1 LNDFS
6 KTTIGKNKVQFASGK
21 PQFFSYVSGKGHW
34 FLVSRHPKTE
44 LYMSQLPVL
53 IQDLAYLLG
62 IAGITTLLFKWLR
75 QPVVLGYILAGLL
88 VGPYFDLL
96 PTVVDRHGVEIWAK
110 IGVIFLLFSLGLEFS
125 FKKLIKVGGTAGV
138 TGIFEVSCMVGLGYL
153 TGRLMGWPIMDCIF
167 LGGIIAISST
177 TIIIR
182 AFDELGVKSQKF
194 ASVVLGVLI
203 VEDLVAVLLMVLLS
217 TLAVSQQFEG
227 GEMLQSVLK
236 LLFFLILWFISGIF
250 LVPTFLKW
258 CRRLLNDETTLVIA
272 VGLCLLMVVLATYA
286 GFSAELG
293 AFIMGSILAET
304 TQAMRI
310 EKLVN
315 SVKHLFGAVFFVS
328 VGMLID
334 PGILAEYIV
343 PVIIITLVVVF
354 GKTLSVTL
362 GALISGQPLKQS
374 LQGGMSMSQIG
385 EFSFIIASLGISLNV
400 TGNYLYP
407 IAVGVSVITTF
418 STPYMIRLSGSLH
431 RVLEKILPIKWRL
444 AINQYSS
451 GAQTIQAESDWK
463 IVFRSYMMVM
473 IGNSVIVLA
482 LIIISANFLLPFIEQ
497 YVTASIWP
505 AIITFIATL
514 VASAPFLWALAM
526 RKMHTLAYT
535 NLWLDKKYNR
545 GPLVML
551 EVIRNVLLV
560 AMVYLMVDRLIN
572 ARIAVLAVLPV
583 TVIVLLIFS
592 HRLQRFYS
600 RLEKRFM
607 SNLHEREAFDARG
620 GGNLSPWDAHLA
632 YFTIAPDS
640 EFIGKTLQALAWREK
655 FGVNIASI
663 ERGKRTIYAPGRT
676 EMIHPFDRIAVIG
689 TDVQLEEFRSII
701 EAEPS
706 VADAAGNYEV
716 SLSKIIV
723 DNHTGLRGKTIR
735 QSGIREL
742 TQGLVVGIERNGQ
755 RILNPDGNTVFEWDD
770 VVWIVG
776 DGRKIQ
782 QLVRE

>member
-1 LNDFS
+1 
-6 KTTIGKNKVQFASGK
+6 
-21 PQFFSYVSGKGHW
+21 
-34 FLVSRHPKTE
+34 
-44 LYMSQLPVL
+44 MSQLPIL

-62 IAGITTLLFKWLR
+62 IAGITTLLFKWLK

-88 VGPYFDLL
+88 VGPYFSLL
-96 PTVVDRHGVEIWAK
+96 PTVADRHGVEIWAQ

-125 FKKLIKVGGTAGV
+125 FKKLVKVGGRAGV
-138 TGIFEVSCMVGLGYL
+138 TGIFEIACMIGLGYL
-153 TGRLMGWPIMDCIF
+153 TGRLMDWPIMDCIF

-194 ASVVLGVLI
+194 AGVVMGVLI

-227 GEMLQSVLK
+227 AEMLQSVLK
-236 LLFFLILWFISGIF
+236 LLFFLVLWFISGIF
-250 LVPTFLKW
+250 LVPTFLKY
-258 CRRLLNDETTLVIA
+258 CRRFLNDETMLVISI
-272 VGLCLLMVVLATYA
+272 GLCLLMVVLATYA
-286 GFSAELG
+286 GFSAPLG

-304 TQAMRI
+304 TQAERI

-334 PGILAEYIV
+334 PGMLMQYIV
-343 PVIIITLVVVF
+343 PVIIITLVVIF
-354 GKTLSVTL
+354 GKTLNVTL
-362 GALISGQPLKQS
+362 GALISGQSLKQS
-374 LQGGMSMSQIG
+374 LQAGMSMAQIG

-400 TGNYLYP
+400 TGSYLYP
-407 IAVGVSVITTF
+407 IAVGVSVITAF
-418 STPYMIRLSGSLH
+418 STPYMIRLAVPLH
-431 RVLEKILPIKWRL
+431 RVLEKRLPIKWRM

-463 IVFRSYMMVM
+463 IVFRSYIMVM
-473 IGNSVIVLA
+473 LTNSVIIIALTVL
-482 LIIISANFLLPFIEQ
+482 SSNFLLPFIEE
-497 YVTASIWP
+497 YVNDGTLP
-505 AIITFIATL
+505 EVIAFLITL
-514 VASAPFLWALAM
+514 VASAPFMWALAM

-551 EVIRNVLLV
+551 EVIRNVLMV

-572 ARIAVLAVLPV
+572 ARIAVFAVLPL
-583 TVIVLLIFS
+583 TVIVLMIFR

-607 SNLHEREAFDARG
+607 TNLREREVFRARG
-620 GGNLSPWDAHLA
+620 GGDLSPWDAHLA
-632 YFTIAPDS
+632 YFTITADS
-640 EFIGKTLQALAWREK
+640 DFVGKTLQALAWREQY
-655 FGVNIASI
+655 GVNIASI
-663 ERGKRTIYAPGRT
+663 ERGKKTIYAPARND
-676 EMIHPFDRIAVIG
+676 MIHPFDRIAVIG
-689 TDVQLEEFRSII
+689 TDIQLEEFRSII
-701 EAEPS
+701 EAEPAIPEL
-706 VADAAGNYEV
+706 VGKYEV

-776 DGRKIQ
+776 DGKKIQ

>member
-1 LNDFS
+1 
-6 KTTIGKNKVQFASGK
+6 
-21 PQFFSYVSGKGHW
+21 
-34 FLVSRHPKTE
+34 
-44 LYMSQLPVL
+44 MSTLPVL
-53 IQDLAYLLG
+53 IKDLAYLLG
-62 IAGITTLLFKWLR
+62 IAGVTTLLFKLLK

-96 PTVVDRHGVEIWAK
+96 PTVVDKHGVEIWAQ

-125 FKKLIKVGGTAGV
+125 FKKLVKVGGMAGV
-138 TGIFEVSCMVGLGYL
+138 TGIFEIACMIGLGYL
-153 TGRLMGWPIMDCIF
+153 TGRLLGWPMMDCIF

-194 ASVVLGVLI
+194 AGVVMGVLI

-227 GEMLQSVLK
+227 GQMLESVLK
-236 LLFFLILWFISGIF
+236 LLFFLVLWFISGIF
-250 LVPTFLKW
+250 LIPSLLKW
-258 CRRLLNDETTLVIA
+258 CRRLLNDETMLVISIS
-272 VGLCLLMVVLATYA
+272 LCLVMVVLATFA
-286 GFSAELG
+286 GFSAPLG

-304 TQAMRI
+304 TQAERI
-310 EKLVN
+310 EKLVD

-334 PGILAEYIV
+334 PQVLVDYCI

-354 GKTLSVTL
+354 GKTLNVTL

-374 LQGGMSMSQIG
+374 LQAGMSMSQIG
-385 EFSFIIASLGISLNV
+385 EFSFIIASLGLSLNV
-400 TGNYLYP
+400 TGSYLYP

-418 STPYMIRLSGSLH
+418 STPYMMRLSGPLH
-431 RVLEKILPIKWRL
+431 RVLERKLPIRWRM
-444 AINQYSS
+444 AINRYST

-463 IVFRSYMMVM
+463 IVLRSYLMVM
-473 IGNSVIVLA
+473 ITNSVIVVA
-482 LIIISANFLLPFIEQ
+482 LIILSSNFLLPFIEE
-497 YVTASIWP
+497 YVMGGVWP
-505 AIITFIATL
+505 GIVTSLITL

-551 EVIRNVLLV
+551 EVIRNLLLV
-560 AMVYLMVDRLIN
+560 ALVGFMVDRLVS
-572 ARIAVLAVLPV
+572 AAIAVLAVIPV
-583 TVIVLLIFS
+583 TLIVLVVFS
-592 HRLQRFYS
+592 HRLQKFYS

-607 SNLHEREAFDARG
+607 SNLREREIFRARG
-620 GGNLSPWDAHLA
+620 SGDLSPWDAHLA
-632 YFTIAPDS
+632 YFVIPPDS
-640 EFIGKTLQALAWREK
+640 HFIGKTLENLAWREQY
-655 FGVNIASI
+655 GVNIASI
-663 ERGKRTIYAPGRT
+663 ERGKRTIYAPSRMD
-676 EMIHPFDRIAVIG
+676 MIHPFDRIAVIG
-689 TDVQLEEFRSII
+689 TDIQLEEFRSII
-701 EAEPS
+701 ESTTTPAE
-706 VADAAGNYEV
+706 ADGKYDV
-716 SLSKIIV
+716 TLSKIIV

-735 QSGIREL
+735 QSGIREM
-742 TQGLVVGIERNGQ
+742 TNGLVVGIERNGQ

-776 DGRKIQ
+776 DGKKIQ
-782 QLVRE
+782 QLVKE

>member
-1 LNDFS
+1 
-6 KTTIGKNKVQFASGK
+6 
-21 PQFFSYVSGKGHW
+21 
-34 FLVSRHPKTE
+34 
-44 LYMSQLPVL
+44 MSQLPAL

-62 IAGITTLLFKWLR
+62 IAGITTLLFKWLK

-88 VGPYFDLL
+88 VGPYFSLL
-96 PTVVDRHGVEIWAK
+96 PTVADRHGVEIWAQ

-125 FKKLIKVGGTAGV
+125 FKKLVKVGARAGV
-138 TGIFEVSCMVGLGYL
+138 TGIFEIACMTGLGYL
-153 TGRLMGWPIMDCIF
+153 TGRLMGWPMMDCIF

-194 ASVVLGVLI
+194 AGVVMGVLI

-227 GEMLQSVLK
+227 AEMLQSVLK
-236 LLFFLILWFISGIF
+236 LLFFLVLWFISGIF

-258 CRRLLNDETTLVIA
+258 CRRLLNDETTLVISI
-272 VGLCLLMVVLATYA
+272 GLCLLMVVLATYA
-286 GFSAELG
+286 GFSAPLG

-304 TQAMRI
+304 SQAERI

-334 PGILAEYIV
+334 PNMLAEYIV

-354 GKTLSVTL
+354 GKTINVTL
-362 GALISGQPLKQS
+362 GALISGQSLKQS
-374 LQGGMSMSQIG
+374 LQAGMSMSQIG
-385 EFSFIIASLGISLNV
+385 EFSFIIASLGLSLGV
-400 TGNYLYP
+400 TGSYLYP

-418 STPYMIRLSGSLH
+418 STPYMIRLAGPLH
-431 RVLEKILPIKWRL
+431 RVLEKRLPMKWRM

-451 GAQTIQAESDWK
+451 GAQTIQAESDWN
-463 IVFRSYMMVM
+463 IVLRSYMMVM
-473 IGNSVIVLA
+473 VTNSVIVVA
-482 LIIISANFLLPFIEQ
+482 LIVLSSNFLLPFIEK
-497 YVTASIWP
+497 YVMDGFWP
-505 AIITFIATL
+505 AIITVLITL
-514 VASAPFLWALAM
+514 IASAPFLWALAM

-551 EVIRNVLLV
+551 EVIRNILMVALV
-560 AMVYLMVDRLIN
+560 GFMVDRLVN
-572 ARIAVLAVLPV
+572 ATIAVLAVIPV
-583 TVIVLLIFS
+583 TLIVLMIFS
-592 HRLQRFYS
+592 RRLQRFYS

-607 SNLHEREAFDARG
+607 SNLREREVFRARG
-620 GGNLSPWDAHLA
+620 GGDLSPWDAHLA
-632 YFTIAPDS
+632 YFTIPPDS
-640 EFIGKTLQALAWREK
+640 DFIGKTLNDLAWREK
-655 FGVNIASI
+655 YGVNIASI
-663 ERGKRTIYAPGRT
+663 DRGKRTIYAPSRND
-676 EMIHPFDRIAVIG
+676 MIHPFDRIAVIG
-689 TDVQLEEFRSII
+689 TDIQLEEFRSII
-701 EAEPS
+701 EAEPIPEALS
-706 VADAAGNYEV
+706 KYDV

-742 TQGLVVGIERNGQ
+742 TLGLVVGIERNGQ

-776 DGRKIQ
+776 DGKKIQ

>member
-1 LNDFS
+1 
-6 KTTIGKNKVQFASGK
+6 
-21 PQFFSYVSGKGHW
+21 
-34 FLVSRHPKTE
+34 
-44 LYMSQLPVL
+44 MSHLPIL
-53 IQDLAYLLG
+53 IQDLAYILG
-62 IAGITTLLFKWLR
+62 IAGITTLLFKLLR

-88 VGPYFDLL
+88 VGPYFSLL
-96 PTVVDRHGVEIWAK
+96 PTVVDRHGVEIWAQ

-125 FKKLIKVGGTAGV
+125 FKKLMKVGGMASV
-138 TGIFEVSCMVGLGYL
+138 TGIFEIACMMGLGYL

-167 LGGIIAISST
+167 LGGIISISST

-182 AFDELGVKSQKF
+182 AFDELGVKAQKF
-194 ASVVLGVLI
+194 AGVVMGVLI

-227 GEMLQSVLK
+227 TEMLQSVLK

-250 LVPTFLKW
+250 LVPSFLKW
-258 CRRLLNDETTLVIA
+258 CRRLLNDETMLVISI
-272 VGLCLLMVVLATYA
+272 GLCLLMVVLATYA
-286 GFSAELG
+286 GFSAPLG

-304 TQAMRI
+304 TQAERI

-334 PGILAEYIV
+334 PVMLGNYIV
-343 PVIIITLVVVF
+343 PVIIITLVVIF
-354 GKTLSVTL
+354 GKTLNVTL
-362 GALISGQPLKQS
+362 GALISGQPLRQS
-374 LQGGMSMSQIG
+374 LQAGMSMSQIG
-385 EFSFIIASLGISLNV
+385 EFSFIIASLGLSLGV

-407 IAVGVSVITTF
+407 IAVGVSVITAF
-418 STPYMIRLSGSLH
+418 STPYMMRLSGPLH
-431 RVLEKILPIKWRL
+431 RVLEKKLPKKWRM

-463 IVFRSYMMVM
+463 IVFRSYLMVM
-473 IGNSVIVLA
+473 ISNSVIVIA
-482 LIIISANFLLPFIEQ
+482 LIVLSSNFLLPFIEQ
-497 YVTASIWP
+497 NVMDGVWP
-505 AIITFIATL
+505 QLITFMVTL

-572 ARIAVLAVLPV
+572 AQIAVLVVLPV
-583 TVIVLLIFS
+583 TVVVLLIFS
-592 HRLQRFYS
+592 QRLHRFYL

-607 SNLHEREAFDARG
+607 SNLRERETFRARG
-620 GGNLSPWDAHLA
+620 GGDLSPWDAHLA
-632 YFTIAPDS
+632 YFTIPADS
-640 EFIGKTLQALAWREK
+640 DFIGKTLKDLEWREK
-655 FGVNIASI
+655 YGVNIASI
-663 ERGKRTIYAPGRT
+663 ERGKKTIYAPARQD
-676 EMIHPFDRIAVIG
+676 MIHPFDRIAVIG
-689 TDVQLEEFRSII
+689 TDVQLEDFRTII
-701 EAEPS
+701 EAEPATS
-706 VADAAGNYEV
+706 EALGKYEV
-716 SLSKIIV
+716 SLSKVIV
-723 DNHTGLRGKTIR
+723 DSHTGLRGKTIR

-776 DGRKIQ
+776 DGKKIQ

>member
-1 LNDFS
+1 
-6 KTTIGKNKVQFASGK
+6 
-21 PQFFSYVSGKGHW
+21 
-34 FLVSRHPKTE
+34 
-44 LYMSQLPVL
+44 MSTLPVL
-53 IQDLAYLLG
+53 IKDLAYLLG
-62 IAGITTLLFKWLR
+62 IAGVTTLLFKLLK

-96 PTVVDRHGVEIWAK
+96 PTVVDKHGVEIWAQ

-125 FKKLIKVGGTAGV
+125 FKKLVKVGGMAGV
-138 TGIFEVSCMVGLGYL
+138 TGIFEIACMIGLGYL
-153 TGRLMGWPIMDCIF
+153 TGRLLGWPMMDCIF

-194 ASVVLGVLI
+194 AGVVMGVLI

-227 GEMLQSVLK
+227 GQMLESVLK
-236 LLFFLILWFISGIF
+236 LLFFLVLWFISGIF
-250 LVPTFLKW
+250 LIPSLLKW
-258 CRRLLNDETTLVIA
+258 CRRLLNDETMLVISIS
-272 VGLCLLMVVLATYA
+272 LCLVMVVLATFA
-286 GFSAELG
+286 GFSAPLG

-304 TQAMRI
+304 TQAERI
-310 EKLVN
+310 EKLVD

-334 PGILAEYIV
+334 PQVLVDYCI

-354 GKTLSVTL
+354 GKTLNVTL

-374 LQGGMSMSQIG
+374 LQAGMSMSQIG
-385 EFSFIIASLGISLNV
+385 EFSFIIASLGLSLNV
-400 TGNYLYP
+400 TGSYLYP

-418 STPYMIRLSGSLH
+418 STPYMMRLSGPLH
-431 RVLEKILPIKWRL
+431 RVLERKLPIRWRM
-444 AINQYSS
+444 AINRYST

-463 IVFRSYMMVM
+463 IVLRSYLMVM
-473 IGNSVIVLA
+473 ITNSVIVVA
-482 LIIISANFLLPFIEQ
+482 LIILSSNFLLPFIEE
-497 YVTASIWP
+497 YVMGGVWP
-505 AIITFIATL
+505 GIVTSLITL

-551 EVIRNVLLV
+551 EVIRNLLLV
-560 AMVYLMVDRLIN
+560 ALVGFMVDRLVS
-572 ARIAVLAVLPV
+572 AAIAVLAVIPV
-583 TVIVLLIFS
+583 TLIVLVVFS
-592 HRLQRFYS
+592 HRLQKFYS

-607 SNLHEREAFDARG
+607 SNLREREIFRARG
-620 GGNLSPWDAHLA
+620 SGDLSPWDAHLA
-632 YFTIAPDS
+632 YFVIPPDS
-640 EFIGKTLQALAWREK
+640 HFIGKTLEDLAWREQY
-655 FGVNIASI
+655 GVNIASI
-663 ERGKRTIYAPGRT
+663 ERGKRTFYAPSRMD
-676 EMIHPFDRIAVIG
+676 MIHPFDRIAVIG
-689 TDVQLEEFRSII
+689 TDIQLEEFRSII
-701 EAEPS
+701 ESTTTPAE
-706 VADAAGNYEV
+706 ADGKYDV
-716 SLSKIIV
+716 TLSKIIV

-735 QSGIREL
+735 QSGIREM
-742 TQGLVVGIERNGQ
+742 TNGLVVGIERNGQ

-776 DGRKIQ
+776 DGKKIQ
-782 QLVRE
+782 QLVKE

>member
-1 LNDFS
+1 
-6 KTTIGKNKVQFASGK
+6 
-21 PQFFSYVSGKGHW
+21 
-34 FLVSRHPKTE
+34 
-44 LYMSQLPVL
+44 MSTLPVL
-53 IQDLAYLLG
+53 IKDLAYLLG
-62 IAGITTLLFKWLR
+62 IAGVTTLLFKLLK

-96 PTVVDRHGVEIWAK
+96 PTVVDKHGVEIWAQ

-125 FKKLIKVGGTAGV
+125 FKKLVKVGGMAGV
-138 TGIFEVSCMVGLGYL
+138 TGIFEIACMIGLGYL
-153 TGRLMGWPIMDCIF
+153 TGRLLGWPMMDCIF

-194 ASVVLGVLI
+194 AGVVMGVLI

-227 GEMLQSVLK
+227 GQMLESVLK
-236 LLFFLILWFISGIF
+236 LLFFLVLWFISGIF
-250 LVPTFLKW
+250 LIPSLLKW
-258 CRRLLNDETTLVIA
+258 CRRLLNDETMLVISIS
-272 VGLCLLMVVLATYA
+272 LCLVMVVLATFA
-286 GFSAELG
+286 GFSAPLG

-304 TQAMRI
+304 TQAERI
-310 EKLVN
+310 EKLVD

-334 PGILAEYIV
+334 PQVLVDYCI

-354 GKTLSVTL
+354 GKTLNVTL

-374 LQGGMSMSQIG
+374 LQAGMSMSQIG
-385 EFSFIIASLGISLNV
+385 EFSFIIASLGLSLNV
-400 TGNYLYP
+400 TGSYLYP

-418 STPYMIRLSGSLH
+418 STPYMMRLSGPLH
-431 RVLEKILPIKWRL
+431 RVLERKLPIRWRM
-444 AINQYSS
+444 AINRYST

-463 IVFRSYMMVM
+463 IVLRSYLMVM
-473 IGNSVIVLA
+473 ITNSVIVVA
-482 LIIISANFLLPFIEQ
+482 LIILSSNFLLPFIEE
-497 YVTASIWP
+497 YVMGGVWP
-505 AIITFIATL
+505 GIVTSLITL

-551 EVIRNVLLV
+551 EVIRNLLLV
-560 AMVYLMVDRLIN
+560 ALVGFMVDRLVS
-572 ARIAVLAVLPV
+572 AAIAVLAVIPV
-583 TVIVLLIFS
+583 TLIVLVVFS
-592 HRLQRFYS
+592 HRLQKFYS

-607 SNLHEREAFDARG
+607 SNLREREIFRARG
-620 GGNLSPWDAHLA
+620 SGDLSPWDAHLA
-632 YFTIAPDS
+632 YFVIPPDS
-640 EFIGKTLQALAWREK
+640 HFIGKTLEDLAWREK
-655 FGVNIASI
+655 YGVNIASI
-663 ERGKRTIYAPGRT
+663 ERGKRTIYAPSRMD
-676 EMIHPFDRIAVIG
+676 MIHPFDRIAVIG
-689 TDVQLEEFRSII
+689 TDIQLEEFRSII
-701 EAEPS
+701 ESTTTPAE
-706 VADAAGNYEV
+706 ADGKYDV
-716 SLSKIIV
+716 TLSKIIV

-735 QSGIREL
+735 QSGIREM
-742 TQGLVVGIERNGQ
+742 TNGLVVGIERNGQ

-776 DGRKIQ
+776 DGKKIQ
-782 QLVRE
+782 QLVKE

>member
-1 LNDFS
+1 
-6 KTTIGKNKVQFASGK
+6 
-21 PQFFSYVSGKGHW
+21 
-34 FLVSRHPKTE
+34 
-44 LYMSQLPVL
+44 MSTLPVL
-53 IQDLAYLLG
+53 IKDLAYLLG
-62 IAGITTLLFKWLR
+62 IAGVTTLLFKLLK

-96 PTVVDRHGVEIWAK
+96 PTVVDKHGVEIWAQ

-125 FKKLIKVGGTAGV
+125 FKKLVKVGGMAGV
-138 TGIFEVSCMVGLGYL
+138 TGIFEIACMIGLGYL
-153 TGRLMGWPIMDCIF
+153 TGRLLGWPMMDCIF

-194 ASVVLGVLI
+194 AGVVMGVLI

-227 GEMLQSVLK
+227 GQMLESVLK
-236 LLFFLILWFISGIF
+236 LLFFLVLWFISGIF
-250 LVPTFLKW
+250 LIPSLLKW
-258 CRRLLNDETTLVIA
+258 CRRLLNDETMLVISIS
-272 VGLCLLMVVLATYA
+272 LCLVMVVLATFA
-286 GFSAELG
+286 GFSAPLG

-304 TQAMRI
+304 TQAERI
-310 EKLVN
+310 EKLVD

-334 PGILAEYIV
+334 PQVLVDYCI

-354 GKTLSVTL
+354 GKTLNVTL

-374 LQGGMSMSQIG
+374 LQAGMSMSQIG
-385 EFSFIIASLGISLNV
+385 EFSFIIASLGLSLNV
-400 TGNYLYP
+400 TGSYLYP

-418 STPYMIRLSGSLH
+418 STPYMMRLSGPLH
-431 RVLEKILPIKWRL
+431 RVLERKLPIRWRM
-444 AINQYSS
+444 AINRYST

-463 IVFRSYMMVM
+463 IVLRSYLMVM
-473 IGNSVIVLA
+473 ITNSVIVVA
-482 LIIISANFLLPFIEQ
+482 LIILSSNFLLPFIEE
-497 YVTASIWP
+497 YVMGGVWP
-505 AIITFIATL
+505 GIVTSLITL

-551 EVIRNVLLV
+551 EVIRNLLLV
-560 AMVYLMVDRLIN
+560 ALVGFMVDRLVS
-572 ARIAVLAVLPV
+572 AAIAVLAVIPV
-583 TVIVLLIFS
+583 TLIVLVVFS
-592 HRLQRFYS
+592 HRLQKFYS

-607 SNLHEREAFDARG
+607 SNLREREIFRARG
-620 GGNLSPWDAHLA
+620 SGDLSPWDAHLA
-632 YFTIAPDS
+632 YFVIPPDS
-640 EFIGKTLQALAWREK
+640 HFIGKTLEDLAWREK
-655 FGVNIASI
+655 YGVNIASI
-663 ERGKRTIYAPGRT
+663 ERGKRTFYAPSRMD
-676 EMIHPFDRIAVIG
+676 MIHPFDRIAVIG
-689 TDVQLEEFRSII
+689 TDIQLEEFRSII
-701 EAEPS
+701 ESTTTPAE
-706 VADAAGNYEV
+706 ADGKYDV
-716 SLSKIIV
+716 TLSKIIV

-735 QSGIREL
+735 QSGIREM
-742 TQGLVVGIERNGQ
+742 TNGLVVGIERNGQ

-776 DGRKIQ
+776 DGKKIQ
-782 QLVRE
+782 QLVKE

>member
-1 LNDFS
+1 
-6 KTTIGKNKVQFASGK
+6 
-21 PQFFSYVSGKGHW
+21 
-34 FLVSRHPKTE
+34 
-44 LYMSQLPVL
+44 MSHLPVL

-88 VGPYFDLL
+88 VGPYFSLL
-96 PTVVDRHGVEIWAK
+96 PTVADRHGVEIWAK

-125 FKKLIKVGGTAGV
+125 FKKLIKVGGMAGV
-138 TGIFEVSCMVGLGYL
+138 TGIFEIACMMGLGYL
-153 TGRLMGWPIMDCIF
+153 TGRLMGWPVMDCIF

-194 ASVVLGVLI
+194 AGVVMGVLI

-217 TLAVSQQFEG
+217 TLAVSRQFEG
-227 GEMLQSVLK
+227 VEMLQSVLK

-250 LVPTFLKW
+250 LVPTLLKW
-258 CRRLLNDETTLVIA
+258 TRKLLNDETMLVISI
-272 VGLCLLMVVLATYA
+272 GLCLLMVVLATYA
-286 GFSAELG
+286 GLSAELG

-304 TQAMRI
+304 TQAERI
-310 EKLVN
+310 EKLVG
-315 SVKHLFGAVFFVS
+315 SVKYLFGAVFFVS

-334 PGILAEYIV
+334 PVTLLNYII
-343 PVIIITLVVVF
+343 PVIIITLVVIF
-354 GKTLSVTL
+354 GKTLNVTL
-362 GALISGQPLKQS
+362 GALISGQPLRQS
-374 LQGGMSMSQIG
+374 VQAAMSMSQIG
-385 EFSFIIASLGISLNV
+385 EFSFIIASLGLSLGV
-400 TGNYLYP
+400 TGSYLYP

-418 STPYMIRLSGSLH
+418 STPYMIRLSGPFH
-431 RVLEKILPIKWRL
+431 RVLEKRLPLKWRM

-463 IVFRSYMMVM
+463 IVFRSYIMVM
-473 IGNSVIVLA
+473 ITNSVIVIA
-482 LIIISANFLLPFIEQ
+482 LTVLSANFLLPFIEKN
-497 YVTASIWP
+497 VLVGVWP
-505 AIITFIATL
+505 GIITFMVTL

-551 EVIRNVLLV
+551 EIIRNVLLV

-572 ARIAVLAVLPV
+572 ARVAVLAVLPV

-592 HRLQRFYS
+592 RRLQKFYS
-600 RLEKRFM
+600 RLEKRFL
-607 SNLHEREAFDARG
+607 SNLREREVFRARG
-620 GGNLSPWDAHLA
+620 SGDLSPWDAHLA
-632 YFTIAPDS
+632 YFTIPPDS
-640 EFIGKTLQALAWREK
+640 ECIGKSLESLAWRERY
-655 FGVNIASI
+655 GVNIASI
-663 ERGKRTIYAPGRT
+663 ERGKKTIYAPARAD
-676 EMIHPFDRIAVIG
+676 MIHPFDRIAVIG
-689 TDVQLEEFRSII
+689 TDVQLEDFRSII
-701 EAEPS
+701 EAE
-706 VADAAGNYEV
+706 VAADNGLGKYEV

-735 QSGIREL
+735 QSGIREM
-742 TQGLVVGIERNGQ
+742 TMGLVVGIERNGQ

-776 DGRKIQ
+776 DGKRIQ